1 MKFLLKLFFII
12 ILVAALLYGI
22 SSLFGGSTLRGA
34 FSGDEADAEKSD
46 LGQDL
51 LCTFERNEVLL

>member
-1 MKFLLKLFFII
+1 MKFLLKILFII

-34 FSGDEADAEKSD
+34 FSDDEADAETSD

-51 LCTFERNEVLL
+51 LYAFERNEVLL